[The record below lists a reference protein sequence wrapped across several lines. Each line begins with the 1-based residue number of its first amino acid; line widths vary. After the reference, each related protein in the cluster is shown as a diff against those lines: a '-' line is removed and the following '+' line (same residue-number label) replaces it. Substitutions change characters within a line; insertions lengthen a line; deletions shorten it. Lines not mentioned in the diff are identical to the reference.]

1 MFVILPTGFGKST
14 FYACFPNIFDRHACL
29 LQESIL
35 QKLWNTILI
44 SDVITVIV
52 YTSA

>member
-1 MFVILPTGFGKST
+1 MVVILPTGFGKS
-14 FYACFPNIFDRHACL
+14 ALLRLFDSHACL

-35 QKLWNTILI
+35 RKLWNTILI

-52 YTSA
+52 YTST